1 MRKEEMMIV
10 KMVGAISVALFS
22 TTLAMAGGDPEA
34 GRTKSEA
41 CLGCH
46 GIPSYNN
53 VYPTYHVPKLSG
65 QYADYLVAALK
76 AYRDG
81 QRQHGTMSAQAFDMT
96 DVDMADIAAFWQA
109 QGK

>member
-1 MRKEEMMIV
+1 MIRKLAGTFGLMLV
-10 KMVGAISVALFS
+10 SSSLAL
-22 TTLAMAGGDPEA
+22 AAGDPEA
-34 GRTKSEA
+34 GRAKSEA

-53 VYPTYHVPKLSG
+53 VYPTYRVPKLAG
-65 QYADYLVAALK
+65 QNADYLVAALK

-81 QRQHGTMSAQAFDMT
+81 QRTHGSMSSQSVEMT
-96 DVDMADIAAFWQA
+96 DQDMADVAAFWQA

>member
-1 MRKEEMMIV
+1 MKAV
-10 KMVGAISVALFS
+10 FAAAALGLS
-22 TTLAMAGGDPEA
+22 IACSAATAAGDTAA

-53 VYPTYHVPKLSG
+53 TYPTYRVPKLSG
-65 QYADYLVAALK
+65 QQAEYLVAALK

-81 QRQHGTMSAQAFDMT
+81 QRRHPTMNVQATSMSEQ
-96 DVDMADIAAFWQA
+96 DMADIAAFWQE

>member
-1 MRKEEMMIV
+1 MI
-10 KMVGAISVALFS
+10 KHLAGAAC
-22 TTLAMAGGDPEA
+22 LAMMLSPAAMAAGDADA

-46 GIPSYNN
+46 GIPSYMN
-53 VYPTYHVPKLSG
+53 VYPTYHVPRISG
-65 QYADYLVAALK
+65 QHEAYIVAALK

-81 QRQHGTMSAQAFDMT
+81 QRNHGTMSAQAAGMSEQ
-96 DVDMADIAAFWQA
+96 DMADIGAFWQS

>member
-1 MRKEEMMIV
+1 MM
-10 KMVGAISVALFS
+10 KHLAGTACLLALSVPVAF
-22 TTLAMAGGDPEA
+22 AAGDPAA
-34 GRTKSEA
+34 GRTKSES

-53 VYPTYHVPKLSG
+53 AYPTYHVPKLSG
-65 QYADYLVAALK
+65 QHADYIVAALK

-81 QRQHGTMSAQAFDMT
+81 QRQHGTMVLQAGAMSEQ
-96 DVDMADIAAFWQA
+96 DMADIAAFWQA

>member
-1 MRKEEMMIV
+1 MMNKIA
-10 KMVGAISVALFS
+10 GAACLLMASSSLAVA
-22 TTLAMAGGDPEA
+22 AGDPAA
-34 GRTKSEA
+34 GRAKSEA

-53 VYPTYHVPKLSG
+53 TYPTYHVPRISG
-65 QYADYLVAALK
+65 QHADYIVAALK

-81 QRQHGTMSAQAFDMT
+81 QRTHKTMNLQVTEMSDQ
-96 DVDMADIAAFWQA
+96 DMADIAAFWEQ

>member
-1 MRKEEMMIV
+1 MTYRLAAF
-10 KMVGAISVALFS
+10 GCLLLGASGLAISA
-22 TTLAMAGGDPEA
+22 GDPQA

-46 GIPSYNN
+46 GVPSYNN
-53 VYPTYHVPKLSG
+53 VYPTYHVPRLPG
-65 QYADYLVAALK
+65 QHAAYIVSALQ

-81 QRQHGTMSAQAFDMT
+81 LRKHPTMTAQALSMSDQ
-96 DVDMADIAAFWQA
+96 DMADIGAFWEA

>member
-1 MRKEEMMIV
+1 MIV
-10 KMVGAISVALFS
+10 KMAGAMSVALFS
-22 TTLAMAGGDPEA
+22 ATLAMAAGNPEA
-34 GRTKSEA
+34 GRVKSEA

-65 QYADYLVAALK
+65 QQADYLVAALK

-96 DVDMADIAAFWQA
+96 DADMADIAAFWQA
-109 QGK
+109 QGG